1 MAPRLRQHAP
11 QLLARDVDRVHPHS
25 LAVGVGTVLLLG
37 LGDPHRP
44 LVHQRA
50 RAFDVVALGSGDPV
64 QAFATMFVLSMLSL
78 YTGAFFGTIYRA
90 LGTVWTSVAAVG
102 LGVLA
107 LCAGAAFLW
116 KWDVI
121 APQVV
126 GWEAWFFVAS
136 GSSQRP

>member
-1 MAPRLRQHAP
+1 
-11 QLLARDVDRVHPHS
+11 
-25 LAVGVGTVLLLG
+25 
-37 LGDPHRP
+37 
-44 LVHQRA
+44 
-50 RAFDVVALGSGDPV
+50 
-64 QAFATMFVLSMLSL
+64 MFVLSMLSL

-126 GWEAWFFVAS
+126 GWEAWFFVALGLVTAALMAAAS
-136 GSSQRP
+136 YGANRSATI